1 MYYDENG
8 NAIGEELVQ
17 VDLNKSP
24 QMQVEREPLKVT
36 SMDQLRSYRTGKLVE
51 LPPFADGQPFVA
63 RLRRP
68 SLLALCKNGKIPNS
82 LLGKAQEMFDG
93 KVINRSDN
101 GESMKQV
108 FEVMDVLCEATFVE
122 PTYKEL
128 VENDIELSD
137 DQYMFVFS
145 YSQTGVQALETFRD
159 Q

>member
-1 MYYDENG
+1 MYYDVNG
-8 NAIGEELVQ
+8 NPIIEELSQ
-17 VDLNKSP
+17 NNNK
-24 QMQVEREPLKVT
+24 PLQVT
-36 SMDQLRSYRTGKLVE
+36 SMEQLKNYKLGSLVE

-93 KVINRSDN
+93 KVIDRSDE
-101 GESMKQV
+101 GESMKQI
-108 FEVMDVLCEATFVE
+108 FDIMDVLCDATFVE

-128 VENDIELSD
+128 TENGIELSD

-145 YSQTGVQALETFRD
+145 YSQTGVAALSNFRK
-159 Q
+159 